1 MDPAAPQ
8 SHAHSKPETAHEAA
22 RGRSYMTVG
31 VWIIATAAIGFAL
44 HEGAEIVAPFALA
57 IFVWLVM
64 EGFAREIRRPIPK
77 LPSWAAHL
85 IAVSVVVIAIVMFVG
100 VVRNAAQEFAAKS
113 DIYKSR

>member
-1 MDPAAPQ
+1 MREAGVFCAPRPGETAFLNPLRAVSLGPMDPAAPQ

-22 RGRSYMTVG
+22 RRRSYMTVG

-64 EGFAREIRRPIPK
+64 EGFAREIR
-77 LPSWAAHL
+77 
-85 IAVSVVVIAIVMFVG
+85 
-100 VVRNAAQEFAAKS
+100 
-113 DIYKSR
+113 